1 MFRIRLTVYTSDGI
15 HCMEVRHSLSHWIYE
30 YRVYNSHLFI
40 VNFTVT
46 RVYIITYVIIQFSL
60 KENLFY

>member
-1 MFRIRLTVYTSDGI
+1 MFYIRLTVYTSDGI
-15 HCMEVRHSLSHWIYE
+15 HCMEVHHSLSRWIYE
-30 YRVYNSHLFI
+30 YRVYISNLFI

-46 RVYIITYVIIQFSL
+46 RVHIITYVIIQFSL